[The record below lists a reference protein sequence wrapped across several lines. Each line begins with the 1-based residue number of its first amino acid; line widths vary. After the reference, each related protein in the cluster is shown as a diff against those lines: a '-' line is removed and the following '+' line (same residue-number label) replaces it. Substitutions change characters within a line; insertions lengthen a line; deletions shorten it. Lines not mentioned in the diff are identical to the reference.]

1 MRLSTRGR
9 YALRMMADIARHGG
23 DGLPVSLATVAAR
36 TDISRGYLEQLA
48 LALRAARLLKSVAGR
63 RGGYLL
69 ARTPGEI
76 SLASVIEAT
85 IGPICVVDCVD
96 SPEECPRAEDCECRL
111 VYRLINS
118 RITGVL
124 DEYTLSDLLDP
135 SSPLQR
141 V

>member
-9 YALRMMADIARHGG
+9 YALRMMADIARNGK
-23 DGLPVSLATVAAR
+23 DGQPVSLATVAAR
-36 TDISRGYLEQLA
+36 TDISRCYLEQLA
-48 LALRAARLLKSVAGR
+48 LALRASRLLKSVAGR

-69 ARTPGEI
+69 ARAPGEI

-124 DEYTLSDLLDP
+124 EEYTLSDLLDP
-135 SSPLQR
+135 AGPLQR
-141 V
+141 L

>member
-1 MRLSTRGR
+1 
-9 YALRMMADIARHGG
+9 MMADIARHGL
-23 DGLPVSLATVAAR
+23 DGQPVSLATVAAR

-69 ARTPGEI
+69 ARPAGEI
-76 SLASVIEAT
+76 NLASVIEAT

-96 SPEECPRAEDCECRL
+96 SPEECPRADDCECRL

-124 DEYTLSDLLDP
+124 KEYTLADLLDP
-135 SSPLQR
+135 SSPLLKG
-141 V
+141 